1 MLSTTDI
8 LLIIAIFFIGVVMTK
23 KQEIIIMKDSDGPV
37 TQEINVSGGSGDD
50 RYKRAPRPQRF
61 WQVEQEI
68 PTRGALGPTGSRF
81 TEPIPTRGAPES
93 YQQMGVVLGSDG
105 KPLPLYG
112 RRVAPRSDRF
122 NYYTRTDTYNP
133 VALPVTF
140 KNKNCQD
147 NLGCHQ
153 VFNGDSIQISPTGE
167 EVKVTL
173 YGFDGPRYTPDI
185 A

>member
-1 MLSTTDI
+1 MLSPTEL
-8 LLIIAIFFIGVVMTK
+8 LLIFAMVIIVSLIITK
-23 KQEIIIMKDSDGPV
+23 KQEVIVMNASNGHN
-37 TQEINVSGGSGDD
+37 TQPIVVSGDD

-61 WQVEQEI
+61 WETEPEI
-68 PTRGALGPTGSRF
+68 PTRGALD
-81 TEPIPTRGAPES
+81 PIATRGAPES
-93 YQQMGVVLGSDG
+93 YQQMGVILGSDG

-140 KNKNCQD
+140 KRKDCQD
-147 NLGCHQ
+147 NLGCDE
-153 VFNGDSIQISPTGE
+153 VSNGDSVRISPTGE